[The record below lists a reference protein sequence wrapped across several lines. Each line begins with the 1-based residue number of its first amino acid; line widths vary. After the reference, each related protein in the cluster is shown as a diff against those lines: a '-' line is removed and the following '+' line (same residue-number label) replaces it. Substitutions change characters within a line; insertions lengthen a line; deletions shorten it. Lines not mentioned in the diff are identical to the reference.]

1 MMERDLRWQTRYPT
15 DDDDLWDPCPDD
27 DEFGFEEDIPDSGR
41 DWRRAKGI
49 FVLAPIGGEAGE
61 RIAEIQRR
69 FDPKLAASQVPHVTL
84 AGSSGVGPIQA
95 GTSTARLREALEP
108 IAREMAPLS
117 VRFGAP
123 TRFMQTNIVSLPL
136 DPNGPVRALY
146 ERLRSSGLVFM
157 PARFAFTPH
166 ATLSYFPTLDRGR
179 ERELLSLR
187 VTEPAVIDRLELS
200 LTDDPRPPRRL
211 LELRLGDGR
220 RA

>member
-1 MMERDLRWQTRYPT
+1 MSERDPRWLTDYPSA
-15 DDDDLWDPCPDD
+15 DDDLWDHCPDD
-27 DEFGFEEDIPDSGR
+27 DEFGFEDDIPDGGR
-41 DWRRAKGI
+41 DWRRPKGI
-49 FVLAPIGGEAGE
+49 FVLAPVGGEAGE

-69 FDPKLAASQVPHVTL
+69 FDPKLSASQVPHVTL

-95 GTSTARLREALEP
+95 GTSVERLREALEP
-108 IAREMAPLS
+108 IARATPPLT
-117 VRFGAP
+117 VHFGAP

-166 ATLSYFPTLDRGR
+166 ATLSYFPTLDRAR

-187 VTEPAVIDRLELS
+187 VTEPALVDRLELS
-200 LTDDPRPPRRL
+200 LTDDPHPPRRL
-211 LELRLGDGR
+211 LELRLG
-220 RA
+220 